1 MKRFKALLTGIL
13 TAALL
18 GVTAAGSIT
27 ANAQENAGSITVTGA
42 TKGETYTAYEVL
54 EYTAVDETLNN
65 AAESTDTNGTAQF
78 TDTHGTYKV
87 TAEWVDFFTSNEYG
101 LSSYITNY
109 DGEYYVTGVT
119 KANAIAFASAI
130 QTGSIKYIA
139 SHTNLTVAGQA
150 VAQEEEETVTIS
162 NLPYGYYVIDSS
174 LGAVNSTGLTSP
186 SVLVNEK
193 NVTTP
198 APEKKVQENSGAA
211 KAFSIDESNGWGKW
225 NDGQNGDTVTFKTK
239 VTLLPKTT
247 NVVLHDTMDATLS
260 YNKDVVVYYAVDAT
274 GSDVTDA
281 VKAIA
286 SVNPDG
292 NNGFTVSF
300 DTSYT
305 ENLTNTVFVTVVYS
319 AKIKITQDAQVN
331 KGQLNKGQ
339 LNDTYVSY
347 GNDGTTEHDRTYTY
361 TYDINIIKQDENG
374 TALDDTHFNLLAAD
388 GKTVLKVFYKD
399 GVYTLAADQNADN
412 VTDDIV
418 TSSKGEIKINGLDTG
433 VYYLRETQAKAGY
446 NMLTD
451 DIKISISGT
460 VDSTNNTA
468 VGTISATYGED
479 NAAKIGN
486 VSVKDNILYVVN
498 TTGAYLPSTG
508 GVGTTMF
515 YLVGGALILMAV
527 AAFIVKRKA
536 AV

>member
-18 GVTAAGSIT
+18 GVTAVGSIT

-54 EYTAVDETLNN
+54 EYTAVDETLND
-65 AAESTDTNGTAQF
+65 AAQF

-87 TAEWVDFFTSNEYG
+87 TAQWVDFFTGSEYG

-119 KANAIAFASAI
+119 DANSTAFASAI

-139 SHTNLTVAGQA
+139 SHTNLTAAGQA
-150 VAQEEEETVTIS
+150 VAKGKTVTIS

-186 SVLVNEK
+186 SVSVEEK

-198 APEKKVQENSGAA
+198 APEKEVQENSRAA
-211 KAFSIDESNGWGKW
+211 ETFSIDESNGWGEW
-225 NDGQNGDTVTFKTK
+225 NDGQIGDTVTFKTK

-260 YNKDVVVYYAVDAT
+260 LNEEDVVVYYAVDAT

-286 SVNPDG
+286 SVNTDG

-319 AKIKITQDAQVN
+319 AQITQDAQV
-331 KGQLNKGQ
+331 NKGQ

-361 TYDINIIKQDENG
+361 TYVINIIKQDENG
-374 TALDDTHFNLLAAD
+374 VALDDTHFNLLAAD
-388 GKTVLKVFYKD
+388 GNTVLKVVKDSD

-418 TSSKGEIKINGLDTG
+418 TSSEGKIKINGLDTG

-460 VDSTNNTA
+460 VDSANNTA

-486 VSVKDNILYVVN
+486 VSVDKNTLYVVN

>member
-18 GVTAAGSIT
+18 GVTASGSIT
-27 ANAQENAGSITVTGA
+27 ANAKENAGSITVTG
-42 TKGETYTAYEVL
+42 TTEGETYTAYEVL
-54 EYTAVDETLNN
+54 EYTAVDETLND
-65 AAESTDTNGTAQF
+65 EAQF

-87 TAEWVDFFTSNEYG
+87 TAQWVDFFTSNEYG

-109 DGEYYVTGVT
+109 DGNYYVTGVT
-119 KANAIAFASAI
+119 GANDTAFASAI

-139 SHTNLTVAGQA
+139 SHTNLTAAGQA
-150 VAQEEEETVTIS
+150 VAQGETVTIS

-186 SVLVNEK
+186 SVSVEEK

-198 APEKKVQENSGAA
+198 APEKEVQENSRAA
-211 KAFSIDESNGWGKW
+211 KTFSIDESNGWGEW
-225 NDGQNGDTVTFKTK
+225 NDGQIGDTVTFKTK

-260 YNKDVVVYYAVDAT
+260 YNEDVVVYYAADAT

-286 SVNPDG
+286 SVKTDG
-292 NNGFTVSF
+292 NGFTVSF

-319 AKIKITQDAQVN
+319 AKITQDAQV
-331 KGQLNKGQ
+331 NKGQ

-374 TALDDTHFNLLAAD
+374 AALDDTHFNLLAAD
-388 GKTVLKVFYKD
+388 GETVLKVVNNSD

-418 TSSKGEIKINGLDTG
+418 TSSEGKIKINGLDTG

-460 VDSTNNTA
+460 VDSANNTA

-486 VSVKDNILYVVN
+486 VSVDNNTLYVVN

>member
-18 GVTAAGSIT
+18 GVTAVGSIT

-54 EYTAVDETLNN
+54 EYTAVDETLND
-65 AAESTDTNGTAQF
+65 AAQF

-87 TAEWVDFFTSNEYG
+87 TAQWVDFFTGSEYG

-119 KANAIAFASAI
+119 DANSTAFASAI

-139 SHTNLTVAGQA
+139 SHTNLTAAGQA
-150 VAQEEEETVTIS
+150 VAKGKTVTIS

-186 SVLVNEK
+186 SVSVEEK

-198 APEKKVQENSGAA
+198 APEKEVQENSRAA
-211 KAFSIDESNGWGKW
+211 ETFSIDESNGWGEW
-225 NDGQNGDTVTFKTK
+225 NDGQIGDTVTFKTK

-286 SVNPDG
+286 SVNTDG

-319 AKIKITQDAQVN
+319 AQITQDAQV
-331 KGQLNKGQ
+331 NKGQ

-361 TYDINIIKQDENG
+361 TYVINIIKQDENG
-374 TALDDTHFNLLAAD
+374 VALDDTHFNLLAAD
-388 GKTVLKVFYKD
+388 GNTVLKVVKDSD

-418 TSSKGEIKINGLDTG
+418 TSSEGKIKINGLDTG

-460 VDSTNNTA
+460 VDSANNTA

-486 VSVKDNILYVVN
+486 VSVDKNTLYVVN

>member
-18 GVTAAGSIT
+18 GATAAGSIT

-42 TKGETYTAYEVL
+42 IKGETYTAYEVL
-54 EYTAVDETLNN
+54 EYTAVDETLNK
-65 AAESTDTNGTAQF
+65 EAQF

-87 TAEWVDFFTSNEYG
+87 TEEWVDFFTGSEYG

-119 KANAIAFASAI
+119 DANSTAFKSAI

-150 VAQEEEETVTIS
+150 VAQEKTVTIS

-186 SVLVNEK
+186 SVSVEEK

-198 APEKKVQENSGAA
+198 APEKEVQENSRAA
-211 KAFSIDESNGWGKW
+211 KTFSIDESNGWGEW
-225 NDGQNGDTVTFKTK
+225 NDGQIGDTVTFKTK

-247 NVVLHDTMDATLS
+247 NVVLHDTMDATLR
-260 YNKDVVVYYAVDAT
+260 YNKDAVVYYAADAT
-274 GSDVTDA
+274 GSNVTDA
-281 VKAIA
+281 VKA
-286 SVNPDG
+286 SVNTDG
-292 NNGFTVSF
+292 NGFTVSF

-319 AKIKITQDAQVN
+319 AQITQGAQV
-331 KGQLNKGQ
+331 NKGQ

-361 TYDINIIKQDENG
+361 TYDINIIKQDENHA
-374 TALDDTHFNLLAAD
+374 ALDDTHFNLLAAD

-399 GVYTLAADQNADN
+399 GVYTLAADQNANN

-536 AV
+536 TV

>member
-54 EYTAVDETLNN
+54 EYTAVDETLND
-65 AAESTDTNGTAQF
+65 AAQF

-87 TAEWVDFFTSNEYG
+87 TAQWVDFFTGSEYG

-119 KANAIAFASAI
+119 DANSTAFASAI

-139 SHTNLTVAGQA
+139 SHTNLTAAGQA
-150 VAQEEEETVTIS
+150 VAKGKTVTIS

-186 SVLVNEK
+186 SVSVEEK

-198 APEKKVQENSGAA
+198 APEKEVQENSRAA
-211 KAFSIDESNGWGKW
+211 ETFSIDESNGWGEW
-225 NDGQNGDTVTFKTK
+225 NDGQIGDTVTFKTK

-260 YNKDVVVYYAVDAT
+260 LNEEDVVVYYAVDAT

-286 SVNPDG
+286 SVNTDG

-319 AKIKITQDAQVN
+319 AQITQDAQV
-331 KGQLNKGQ
+331 NKGQ

-361 TYDINIIKQDENG
+361 TYVINIIKQDENG
-374 TALDDTHFNLLAAD
+374 VALDDTHFNLLAAD
-388 GKTVLKVFYKD
+388 GNTVLKVVKDSD

-418 TSSKGEIKINGLDTG
+418 TSSEGKIKINGLDTG

-460 VDSTNNTA
+460 VDSANNTA

-486 VSVKDNILYVVN
+486 VSVDKNTLYVVN

>member
-18 GVTAAGSIT
+18 GVTASGSIT
-27 ANAQENAGSITVTGA
+27 ANAQENAGSVTVTGA

-54 EYTAVDETLNN
+54 EYTAVDETLND
-65 AAESTDTNGTAQF
+65 EAQF
-78 TDTHGTYKV
+78 KDTHGTYKV
-87 TAEWVDFFTSNEYG
+87 TEEWVDFFTGSEYG

-119 KANAIAFASAI
+119 DANSTAFKYAI

-150 VAQEEEETVTIS
+150 VAKGKTVTIL

-186 SVLVNEK
+186 SVSVEEK

-198 APEKKVQENSGAA
+198 APEKEVQENSRAA
-211 KAFSIDESNGWGKW
+211 KAFSIDESNGWGEW
-225 NDGQNGDTVTFKTK
+225 NDGQIGDTVTFKTK

-260 YNKDVVVYYAVDAT
+260 YKEKSAVVYYAEDAT

-281 VKAIA
+281 VKAKA
-286 SVNPDG
+286 SVNTDG
-292 NNGFTVSF
+292 NGFTVSF

-319 AKIKITQDAQVN
+319 AQITQGAQV
-331 KGQLNKGQ
+331 NKGQ

-347 GNDGTTEHDRTYTY
+347 GNDGTTAHDRTYTY

-433 VYYLRETQAKAGY
+433 AYYLRETQAKAGY

>member
-18 GVTAAGSIT
+18 GVTVTGSIT
-27 ANAQENAGSITVTGA
+27 ANAQENAGSITVTGT

-54 EYTAVDETLNN
+54 EYTAVDETLNK
-65 AAESTDTNGTAQF
+65 AAQF

-87 TAEWVDFFTSNEYG
+87 TEEWVDFFTGSEYG
-101 LSSYITNY
+101 LSSFITNY

-119 KANAIAFASAI
+119 DANSTAFASAI

-139 SHTNLTVAGQA
+139 SHTNLTVAGQE
-150 VAQEEEETVTIS
+150 VADGSTVTIS

-186 SVLVNEK
+186 SVSVEEK

-198 APEKKVQENSGAA
+198 APEKEVQENSKAA
-211 KAFSIDESNGWGKW
+211 ETFSIDESNGWGEW
-225 NDGQNGDTVTFKTK
+225 NDGQIGDTVTFKTK

-260 YNKDVVVYYAVDAT
+260 YNKDVVVYYAADAT

-286 SVNPDG
+286 SVKTDG
-292 NNGFTVSF
+292 NGFTVSF

-319 AKIKITQDAQVN
+319 AKITQDAQV
-331 KGQLNKGQ
+331 NKGQ

-374 TALDDTHFNLLAAD
+374 AALDDTHFNLLAAD
-388 GKTVLKVFYKD
+388 GKTVLKVVNNSD

-418 TSSKGEIKINGLDTG
+418 TSSEGKIKINGLDTG

-460 VDSTNNTA
+460 VDSANNTA

-486 VSVKDNILYVVN
+486 VSVKNNTLYVVN

>member
-1 MKRFKALLTGIL
+1 MKRFKELLTGIL

-18 GVTAAGSIT
+18 SVTATGSIT

-54 EYTAVDETLNN
+54 EYTAVDETLND
-65 AAESTDTNGTAQF
+65 EAQF

-87 TAEWVDFFTSNEYG
+87 TTEWVDFFTNNEYG
-101 LSSYITNY
+101 LSSYVTNY
-109 DGEYYVTGVT
+109 NGDYYVTGVT
-119 KANAIAFASAI
+119 ENNSESFKIAI
-130 QTGSIKYIA
+130 QTGSIRYIA
-139 SHTNLTVAGQA
+139 SHTNLTAAGKA
-150 VAQEEEETVTIS
+150 VAEGSTVIIS

-186 SVLVNEK
+186 SVSVEEK
-193 NVTTP
+193 NSTTP
-198 APEKKVQENSGAA
+198 APEKEVQENSRAA
-211 KAFSIDESNGWGKW
+211 KTFSIDESNGWGEW
-225 NDGQNGDTVTFKTK
+225 NDGQIGDTVTFKTK

-260 YNKDVVVYYAVDAT
+260 YNEDVEVYYAEDAAGT
-274 GSDVTDA
+274 DVTEA

-286 SVNPDG
+286 SATTVD
-292 NNGFTVSF
+292 NGFTVSF

-305 ENLTNTVFVTVVYS
+305 ENLTNTVFVTVVYT
-319 AKIKITQDAQVN
+319 ANITEGAQIN
-331 KGQLNKGQ
+331 KGQINKGQ
-339 LNDTYVSY
+339 INDTYVSY
-347 GNDGTTEHDRTYTY
+347 GNGGTTEHDRTYTY
-361 TYDINIIKQDENG
+361 TYYINIIKQDENG
-374 TALDDTHFNLLAAD
+374 TALDDTHFSLLAAD
-388 GKTVLKVFYKD
+388 GETVLKVVNNSD

-412 VTDDIV
+412 VTGDIV
-418 TSSKGEIKINGLDTG
+418 TSSEGKIKINGLDTG
-433 VYYLRETQAKAGY
+433 VYYLRETKAKAGY

-479 NAAKIGN
+479 NTAKIGN
-486 VSVKDNILYVVN
+486 VSVDKNTLYVVN

-515 YLVGGALILMAV
+515 YLVGGLLILMAV
-527 AAFIVKRKA
+527 AAFIVKRRA
-536 AV
+536 AI

>member
-27 ANAQENAGSITVTGA
+27 ANAQENAGSITVTKA
-42 TKGETYTAYEVL
+42 TEGETYTAYEVL
-54 EYTAVDETLNN
+54 EYTAVDETLND
-65 AAESTDTNGTAQF
+65 AAQF

-87 TAEWVDFFTSNEYG
+87 TAQWVDFFTGSEYG

-119 KANAIAFASAI
+119 DANSTAFASAI

-150 VAQEEEETVTIS
+150 VADGSTVTIS

-186 SVLVNEK
+186 SVSVEEK

-198 APEKKVQENSGAA
+198 APEKEVQENSRAA
-211 KAFSIDESNGWGKW
+211 KAFSIDESNGWGEW
-225 NDGQNGDTVTFKTK
+225 NDGQIGDTVTFKTK

-260 YNKDVVVYYAVDAT
+260 YNEDVVVYYAADAT

-281 VKAIA
+281 VKAIS
-286 SVNPDG
+286 SVKADG
-292 NNGFTVSF
+292 NGFTVSF
-300 DTSYT
+300 DTAYT

-319 AKIKITQDAQVN
+319 AKITQDAQV
-331 KGQLNKGQ
+331 NKGQ

-374 TALDDTHFNLLAAD
+374 AALDDTHFNLLAAD
-388 GKTVLKVFYKD
+388 GKTVLKVVNNSD

-418 TSSKGEIKINGLDTG
+418 TSSEGKIKINGLDTG

-460 VDSTNNTA
+460 VDSANNTA

-486 VSVKDNILYVVN
+486 VSVDKNTLYVVN

-508 GVGTTMF
+508 GIGTTMF

>member
-18 GVTAAGSIT
+18 GVTASGSIT

-54 EYTAVDETLNN
+54 EYTAVDETLNK
-65 AAESTDTNGTAQF
+65 AAQF

-87 TAEWVDFFTSNEYG
+87 TEEWVDFFTGSEYG

-119 KANAIAFASAI
+119 KANSTAFASAI
-130 QTGSIKYIA
+130 QTGSIEYIA
-139 SHTNLTVAGQA
+139 SHTNLTVAGHE
-150 VAQEEEETVTIS
+150 VAAESTVTIS

-186 SVLVNEK
+186 SVSVEEK

-198 APEKKVQENSGAA
+198 APEKKVQENSRAA
-211 KAFSIDESNGWGKW
+211 KTFSIDDPNCWGEW
-225 NDGQNGDTVTFKTK
+225 NDGQIGDTVTFKTK

-260 YNKDVVVYYAVDAT
+260 YNEDAVVYYAADAT

-281 VKAIA
+281 VKA
-286 SVNPDG
+286 SVNTDG
-292 NNGFTVSF
+292 NGFTVSF

-331 KGQLNKGQ
+331 KGQLN
-339 LNDTYVSY
+339 DTYVSY

-374 TALDDTHFNLLAAD
+374 AALDDTHFNLLAAD
-388 GKTVLKVFYKD
+388 GKTVLKVVNNSD

-418 TSSKGEIKINGLDTG
+418 TSSEGKIKINGLDTG

-460 VDSTNNTA
+460 VDSANNTA

-486 VSVKDNILYVVN
+486 VSVDKNTLYVVN

>member
-18 GVTAAGSIT
+18 GATAAGSIT
-27 ANAQENAGSITVTGA
+27 ANAQENAGSITVTGT

-54 EYTAVDETLNN
+54 EYTAVDETLNK
-65 AAESTDTNGTAQF
+65 EAQF

-87 TAEWVDFFTSNEYG
+87 TEEWVDFFTGSEYG

-119 KANAIAFASAI
+119 DANSTAFKFAI

-139 SHTNLTVAGQA
+139 SHTNLTVAGQE
-150 VAQEEEETVTIS
+150 VAGSGYSTVTIS

-186 SVLVNEK
+186 SVSVEEK

-198 APEKKVQENSGAA
+198 APEKEVQENSKAA
-211 KAFSIDESNGWGKW
+211 ETFSIDESNGWGEW
-225 NDGQNGDTVTFKTK
+225 NDGQIGDTVTFKTK

-260 YNKDVVVYYAVDAT
+260 YNKDAVVYYAVDAT

-286 SVNPDG
+286 SVVNPDG

-319 AKIKITQDAQVN
+319 AQITQGAQVN
-331 KGQLNKGQ
+331 KGQLNKGR

-347 GNDGTTEHDRTYTY
+347 GNDGTTAHDRTYTY

-374 TALDDTHFNLLAAD
+374 AALDDTHFNLLAAD
-388 GKTVLKVFYKD
+388 GKTVLKVFYED

>member
-18 GVTAAGSIT
+18 GATAAGSIT

-42 TKGETYTAYEVL
+42 TEGETYTAYEVL
-54 EYTAVDETLNN
+54 EYTAVDETLND

-87 TAEWVDFFTSNEYG
+87 TEQWVDFFTSNEYG

-119 KANAIAFASAI
+119 KANSTAFASAI

-139 SHTNLTVAGQA
+139 SHTNLKAAGQA
-150 VAQEEEETVTIS
+150 VAQEKTVTIS

-186 SVLVNEK
+186 SVLVKEK

-198 APEKKVQENSGAA
+198 APEKKVQENSRAA
-211 KAFSIDESNGWGKW
+211 KAFSIDESESKCWGEW
-225 NDGQNGDTVTFKTK
+225 NDGQIGDTVTFKTK

-260 YNKDVVVYYAVDAT
+260 YNKDAVVYYAADAT

-286 SVNPDG
+286 SVVNPDG

-319 AKIKITQDAQVN
+319 AQITQGAQV
-331 KGQLNKGQ
+331 NKGQ

-361 TYDINIIKQDENG
+361 TYDINIKKQDENG

-486 VSVKDNILYVVN
+486 VSVDKNTLYVVN

>member
-18 GVTAAGSIT
+18 GVTASGSIT

-42 TKGETYTAYEVL
+42 IKGETYTAYEVL
-54 EYTAVDETLNN
+54 EYTAVDETLNK
-65 AAESTDTNGTAQF
+65 AAQF
-78 TDTHGTYKV
+78 KDTHGTYKV
-87 TAEWVDFFTSNEYG
+87 TAQWVDFFTGSEYG

-119 KANAIAFASAI
+119 DANSTAFKSAI

-150 VAQEEEETVTIS
+150 VAQEKTVTIS

-186 SVLVNEK
+186 SVSVEEK

-198 APEKKVQENSGAA
+198 APEKEVQENSRAA
-211 KAFSIDESNGWGKW
+211 KTFSIDESNGWGEW

-247 NVVLHDTMDATLS
+247 NVVLHDTMDATLR
-260 YNKDVVVYYAVDAT
+260 YNEDEGVVVYYAVDAT

-286 SVNPDG
+286 SVKTDG
-292 NNGFTVSF
+292 NGFTVSF

-319 AKIKITQDAQVN
+319 AKIMITQDAQV
-331 KGQLNKGQ
+331 NKGQ

-374 TALDDTHFNLLAAD
+374 VALDDTHFNLLAAD
-388 GKTVLKVFYKD
+388 GNTVLKVVKDSD

-418 TSSKGEIKINGLDTG
+418 TSSEGKIKINGLDTG

-486 VSVKDNILYVVN
+486 VSVDKNTLFVVN

-536 AV
+536 TV

>member
-18 GVTAAGSIT
+18 GVTAVGSIT

-42 TKGETYTAYEVL
+42 TEGETYTAYEVL
-54 EYTAVDETLNN
+54 EYTAVDETLND
-65 AAESTDTNGTAQF
+65 AAQF

-87 TAEWVDFFTSNEYG
+87 TAQWVDFFTGSEYG

-119 KANAIAFASAI
+119 DANSTAFASAI

-139 SHTNLTVAGQA
+139 SHTNLTAAGQA
-150 VAQEEEETVTIS
+150 VAKGETVTIS

-186 SVLVNEK
+186 SVSVEEK

-198 APEKKVQENSGAA
+198 APEKEVQENSRAA
-211 KAFSIDESNGWGKW
+211 ETFSIDESNGWGEW
-225 NDGQNGDTVTFKTK
+225 NDGQIGDTVTFKTK

-260 YNKDVVVYYAVDAT
+260 LNEEDVVVYYAVDAT

-286 SVNPDG
+286 SVNTDG

-319 AKIKITQDAQVN
+319 AQITQDAQV
-331 KGQLNKGQ
+331 NKGQ

-361 TYDINIIKQDENG
+361 TYVINIIKQDENG
-374 TALDDTHFNLLAAD
+374 VALDDTHFNLLAAD
-388 GKTVLKVFYKD
+388 GNTVLKVVKDSD

-418 TSSKGEIKINGLDTG
+418 TSSEGKIKINGLDTG

-460 VDSTNNTA
+460 VDSANNTA

-486 VSVKDNILYVVN
+486 VSVDKNTLYVVN

>member
-18 GVTAAGSIT
+18 GATAAGSIT

-42 TKGETYTAYEVL
+42 IKGETYTAYEVL
-54 EYTAVDETLNN
+54 EYTAVDETLNK
-65 AAESTDTNGTAQF
+65 EAQF

-87 TAEWVDFFTSNEYG
+87 TEEWVDFFTGSEYG

-119 KANAIAFASAI
+119 DANSTAFKSAI

-150 VAQEEEETVTIS
+150 VAQEKTVTIS

-186 SVLVNEK
+186 SVSVEEK

-198 APEKKVQENSGAA
+198 APEKEVQENSRAA
-211 KAFSIDESNGWGKW
+211 KTFSIDESNGWGEW
-225 NDGQNGDTVTFKTK
+225 NDGQIGDTVTFKTK

-247 NVVLHDTMDATLS
+247 NVVLHDTMDATLR
-260 YNKDVVVYYAVDAT
+260 YNKDAVVYYAADAT
-274 GSDVTDA
+274 GSNVTDA
-281 VKAIA
+281 VKA
-286 SVNPDG
+286 SVNTDG
-292 NNGFTVSF
+292 NGFTVSF

-319 AKIKITQDAQVN
+319 AQITQGAQV
-331 KGQLNKGQ
+331 NKGQ

-361 TYDINIIKQDENG
+361 TYDINIIKQDENHA
-374 TALDDTHFNLLAAD
+374 ALDDTHFNLLAAD

-399 GVYTLAADQNADN
+399 GVYTLAADQNANN

>member
-18 GVTAAGSIT
+18 GVTASGSIT
-27 ANAQENAGSITVTGA
+27 ANAQENAGSITVTGT

-54 EYTAVDETLNN
+54 EYTAVDETLND
-65 AAESTDTNGTAQF
+65 EAQF
-78 TDTHGTYKV
+78 KDTHGTYKV
-87 TAEWVDFFTSNEYG
+87 TEEWVDFFTGSEYG

-119 KANAIAFASAI
+119 DANSTAFKSAI

-139 SHTNLTVAGQA
+139 SHTNLTVAGRK
-150 VAQEEEETVTIS
+150 VADGSTVTIS

-186 SVLVNEK
+186 SVSVEEK

-198 APEKKVQENSGAA
+198 APEKEVQENSKAA
-211 KAFSIDESNGWGKW
+211 ETFSIDESNGWGEW
-225 NDGQNGDTVTFKTK
+225 NDGQIGDTVTFKTK

-247 NVVLHDTMDATLS
+247 NVVLHDTMDVTLS
-260 YNKDVVVYYAVDAT
+260 YNKDAVVYYAADAT
-274 GSDVTDA
+274 GSNVTDA
-281 VKAIA
+281 VKA
-286 SVNPDG
+286 SVNTDG
-292 NNGFTVSF
+292 NGFTVSF

-319 AKIKITQDAQVN
+319 AQITQGAQV
-331 KGQLNKGQ
+331 NKGQ

-388 GKTVLKVFYKD
+388 GKTVLKVFYED

>member
-54 EYTAVDETLNN
+54 EYTAVDETLND
-65 AAESTDTNGTAQF
+65 AAQF

-87 TAEWVDFFTSNEYG
+87 TAQWVDFFTGSEYG

-119 KANAIAFASAI
+119 DANSTAFASAI

-139 SHTNLTVAGQA
+139 SHTNLTAAGQA
-150 VAQEEEETVTIS
+150 VAKGETVTIS

-186 SVLVNEK
+186 SVSVEEK

-198 APEKKVQENSGAA
+198 APEKEVQENSRAA
-211 KAFSIDESNGWGKW
+211 ETFSIDESNGWGEW
-225 NDGQNGDTVTFKTK
+225 NDGQIGDTVTFKTK

-286 SVNPDG
+286 SVNTDG

-319 AKIKITQDAQVN
+319 AQITQDAQV
-331 KGQLNKGQ
+331 NKGQ

-361 TYDINIIKQDENG
+361 TYVINIIKQDENG
-374 TALDDTHFNLLAAD
+374 VALDDTHFNLLAAD
-388 GKTVLKVFYKD
+388 GNTVLKVVKDSD

-418 TSSKGEIKINGLDTG
+418 TSSEGKIKINGLDTG

-460 VDSTNNTA
+460 VDSANNTA

-486 VSVKDNILYVVN
+486 VSVDKNTLYVVN

>member
-18 GVTAAGSIT
+18 GVTASGSIT

-54 EYTAVDETLNN
+54 EYTAVDETLND
-65 AAESTDTNGTAQF
+65 EAQF
-78 TDTHGTYKV
+78 KDTHGTYKV
-87 TAEWVDFFTSNEYG
+87 TEEWVDFFTGSEYG

-119 KANAIAFASAI
+119 DANSTAFKYAI

-150 VAQEEEETVTIS
+150 VAKGKTVTIS

-186 SVLVNEK
+186 SVSVEEK

-198 APEKKVQENSGAA
+198 APEKEVQENSKAA
-211 KAFSIDESNGWGKW
+211 ETFSIDESNGWGEW
-225 NDGQNGDTVTFKTK
+225 NDGQIGDTVTFKTK

-260 YNKDVVVYYAVDAT
+260 YKEKSAVVYYAEDAT

-281 VKAIA
+281 VKAKA
-286 SVNPDG
+286 SVNTDG
-292 NNGFTVSF
+292 NGFTVSF

-319 AKIKITQDAQVN
+319 AQITQGAQV
-331 KGQLNKGQ
+331 NKGQ

-388 GKTVLKVFYKD
+388 GKTVLKVFYED

-486 VSVKDNILYVVN
+486 VSVDKNTLFVVN

>member
-18 GVTAAGSIT
+18 GVTASGSIT

-54 EYTAVDETLNN
+54 EYTAVDETLNK
-65 AAESTDTNGTAQF
+65 AAQF

-87 TAEWVDFFTSNEYG
+87 TEEWVDFFTGSEYG

-119 KANAIAFASAI
+119 KANDIAFASAI

-139 SHTNLTVAGQA
+139 SHTNLTARQA
-150 VAQEEEETVTIS
+150 VAQEKTVTIS

-186 SVLVNEK
+186 SVLVEEK

-198 APEKKVQENSGAA
+198 APEKEVQENSRAA
-211 KAFSIDESNGWGKW
+211 KTFSIDESKCWGEW
-225 NDGQNGDTVTFKTK
+225 NDGQIGDTVTFKTK

-247 NVVLHDTMDATLS
+247 NVVLHDTMDATLR
-260 YNKDVVVYYAVDAT
+260 YNKDAVVYYAADAT
-274 GSDVTDA
+274 GSNVTDA
-281 VKAIA
+281 VKA
-286 SVNPDG
+286 SVNTDG
-292 NNGFTVSF
+292 NGFTVSF

-319 AKIKITQDAQVN
+319 AKIMITQDAQV
-331 KGQLNKGQ
+331 NKGQ

-361 TYDINIIKQDENG
+361 TYDINIIKQDENHA
-374 TALDDTHFNLLAAD
+374 ALDDTHFNLLAAD

-399 GVYTLAADQNADN
+399 GVYTLAADQNANN

>member
-18 GVTAAGSIT
+18 GVTASGSIT

-54 EYTAVDETLNN
+54 EYTAVDETLNK
-65 AAESTDTNGTAQF
+65 EAQF

-87 TAEWVDFFTSNEYG
+87 TEEWVDFFTGSEYG

-119 KANAIAFASAI
+119 KANDIAFASAI

-139 SHTNLTVAGQA
+139 SHTNLTARQA
-150 VAQEEEETVTIS
+150 VAQEKTVTIS

-186 SVLVNEK
+186 SVLVEEK

-198 APEKKVQENSGAA
+198 APEKEVQENSRAA
-211 KAFSIDESNGWGKW
+211 KTFSIDESNGWGEW
-225 NDGQNGDTVTFKTK
+225 NDGQIGDTVTFKTK

-247 NVVLHDTMDATLS
+247 NVVLHDTMDATLR
-260 YNKDVVVYYAVDAT
+260 YNKDAVVYYAADAT
-274 GSDVTDA
+274 GSNVTDA
-281 VKAIA
+281 VKA
-286 SVNPDG
+286 SVNTDG
-292 NNGFTVSF
+292 NGFTVSF

-319 AKIKITQDAQVN
+319 AQITQDAQV
-331 KGQLNKGQ
+331 NKGQ

-361 TYDINIIKQDENG
+361 TYDINIIKQDENHA
-374 TALDDTHFNLLAAD
+374 ALDDTHFNLLAAD
-388 GKTVLKVFYKD
+388 GKTVLKVFYND

-418 TSSKGEIKINGLDTG
+418 TSSEGKIKINGLDTG

-536 AV
+536 TV

>member
-18 GVTAAGSIT
+18 GVTASGSIT
-27 ANAQENAGSITVTGA
+27 ANAQENAGSITVTGT

-54 EYTAVDETLNN
+54 EYTAVDETLND
-65 AAESTDTNGTAQF
+65 EAQF
-78 TDTHGTYKV
+78 KDTHGTYKV
-87 TAEWVDFFTSNEYG
+87 TEEWVDFFTGSEYG

-119 KANAIAFASAI
+119 DANSTAFKSAI

-139 SHTNLTVAGQA
+139 SHTNLTVAGQK
-150 VAQEEEETVTIS
+150 VADVSTVTIS

-186 SVLVNEK
+186 SVSVEEK

-198 APEKKVQENSGAA
+198 APEKEVQENSKAA
-211 KAFSIDESNGWGKW
+211 ETFSIDESNGWGEW
-225 NDGQNGDTVTFKTK
+225 NDGQIGDTVTFKTK

-247 NVVLHDTMDATLS
+247 NVVLHDTMDVTLS
-260 YNKDVVVYYAVDAT
+260 YNKDAVVYYAADAT
-274 GSDVTDA
+274 GSNVTDA
-281 VKAIA
+281 VKA
-286 SVNPDG
+286 SVNTDG
-292 NNGFTVSF
+292 NGFTVSF

-319 AKIKITQDAQVN
+319 AQITQGAQV
-331 KGQLNKGQ
+331 NKGQ

-388 GKTVLKVFYKD
+388 GKTVLKVFYED

>member
-18 GVTAAGSIT
+18 GVTASGSIT

-54 EYTAVDETLNN
+54 EYTAVDETLND
-65 AAESTDTNGTAQF
+65 EAQF
-78 TDTHGTYKV
+78 KDTHGTYKV
-87 TAEWVDFFTSNEYG
+87 TEEWVDFFTGSEYG

-119 KANAIAFASAI
+119 DANSTAFKYAI

-150 VAQEEEETVTIS
+150 VAKGKTVTIS

-186 SVLVNEK
+186 SVSVEEK

-198 APEKKVQENSGAA
+198 APEKEVQENSKAA
-211 KAFSIDESNGWGKW
+211 ETFSIDESNGWGEW
-225 NDGQNGDTVTFKTK
+225 NDGQIGDTVTFKTK

-260 YNKDVVVYYAVDAT
+260 YKEKSAVVYYAEDAT

-281 VKAIA
+281 VKAKA
-286 SVNPDG
+286 SVNTDG
-292 NNGFTVSF
+292 NGFTVSF

-319 AKIKITQDAQVN
+319 AQITQGAQV
-331 KGQLNKGQ
+331 NKGQ

-374 TALDDTHFNLLAAD
+374 AALDDTHFNLLAAD
-388 GKTVLKVFYKD
+388 GKTVLKVVNNSD

-418 TSSKGEIKINGLDTG
+418 TSSEGKIKINGLDTG

-460 VDSTNNTA
+460 VDSANNTA

-486 VSVKDNILYVVN
+486 VSVDKNTLYVVN

>member
-18 GVTAAGSIT
+18 GVTASGSIT

-54 EYTAVDETLNN
+54 EYTAVDETLNK
-65 AAESTDTNGTAQF
+65 AAQF

-87 TAEWVDFFTSNEYG
+87 TEEWVDFFTGSEYG

-119 KANAIAFASAI
+119 KANDIAFASAI

-150 VAQEEEETVTIS
+150 VAKGKTVTIS

-186 SVLVNEK
+186 SVLVEEK

-198 APEKKVQENSGAA
+198 APEKEVQENSRAA
-211 KAFSIDESNGWGKW
+211 KTFSIDESKCWGEW
-225 NDGQNGDTVTFKTK
+225 NDGQIGDTVTFKTK

-247 NVVLHDTMDATLS
+247 NVVLHDTMDATLR
-260 YNKDVVVYYAVDAT
+260 YNKDAVVYYAADAT

-281 VKAIA
+281 VKA
-286 SVNPDG
+286 SVNTDG

-305 ENLTNTVFVTVVYS
+305 EKLTNTVFVTVVYS
-319 AKIKITQDAQVN
+319 AKITQDAQV
-331 KGQLNKGQ
+331 NKGQ

-374 TALDDTHFNLLAAD
+374 VALDDTHFNLLAAD
-388 GKTVLKVFYKD
+388 GNTVLKVVKDSD

-418 TSSKGEIKINGLDTG
+418 TSSEGKIKINGLDTG

-460 VDSTNNTA
+460 VDSANNTA

-479 NAAKIGN
+479 NAAKIVN
-486 VSVKDNILYVVN
+486 VSVDKNTLYVVN
-498 TTGAYLPSTG
+498 TTGAYLPSTV

>member
-54 EYTAVDETLNN
+54 EYTAVDETLND
-65 AAESTDTNGTAQF
+65 AAQF

-87 TAEWVDFFTSNEYG
+87 TEEWVDFFTGSEYG

-119 KANAIAFASAI
+119 KANDIAFASAI

-139 SHTNLTVAGQA
+139 SHTNLTARQA
-150 VAQEEEETVTIS
+150 VAQEKTVTIS

-198 APEKKVQENSGAA
+198 APEKEVQENSRAA
-211 KAFSIDESNGWGKW
+211 KTFSIDESNGWGEW
-225 NDGQNGDTVTFKTK
+225 NDGQIGDTVTFKTK

-260 YNKDVVVYYAVDAT
+260 YNKDVVVYYAADAT

-286 SVNPDG
+286 SAKTDG
-292 NNGFTVSF
+292 NGFTVSF

-319 AKIKITQDAQVN
+319 AKITQDAQVN
-331 KGQLNKGQ
+331 KGQLNKGR

-361 TYDINIIKQDENG
+361 TYYINIIKQDENG

-460 VDSTNNTA
+460 VDSANNTA

-486 VSVKDNILYVVN
+486 VSVDKNTLYVVN

>member
-18 GVTAAGSIT
+18 GVTASGSIT

-65 AAESTDTNGTAQF
+65 EAQF

-87 TAEWVDFFTSNEYG
+87 TAQWVDFFTSNEYG

-109 DGEYYVTGVT
+109 DGNYYVTGVT
-119 KANAIAFASAI
+119 DANDTAFTSAI

-139 SHTNLTVAGQA
+139 SHTNLTAAGQA
-150 VAQEEEETVTIS
+150 VAQGETVTIS

-198 APEKKVQENSGAA
+198 APEKEVQENSRAA
-211 KAFSIDESNGWGKW
+211 ETFSIDESNGWGEW
-225 NDGQNGDTVTFKTK
+225 NDGQIGDTVTFKTK

-260 YNKDVVVYYAVDAT
+260 YNEDVVVYYAADAT

-286 SVNPDG
+286 SVKTDG
-292 NNGFTVSF
+292 NGFTVSF

-319 AKIKITQDAQVN
+319 AKITQDAQV
-331 KGQLNKGQ
+331 NKGQ

-374 TALDDTHFNLLAAD
+374 AALDDTHFNLLAAD
-388 GKTVLKVFYKD
+388 GETVLKVVNNSD

-418 TSSKGEIKINGLDTG
+418 TSSEGKIKINGLDTG

-460 VDSTNNTA
+460 VDSANNTA

-486 VSVKDNILYVVN
+486 VSVDKNTLYVVN